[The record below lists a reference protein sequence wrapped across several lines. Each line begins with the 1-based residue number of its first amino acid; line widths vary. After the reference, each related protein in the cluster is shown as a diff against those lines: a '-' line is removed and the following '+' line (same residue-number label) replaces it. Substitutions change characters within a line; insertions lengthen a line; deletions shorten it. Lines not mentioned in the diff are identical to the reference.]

1 MEHGDQMTGNIP
13 PGTRRLLLPLV
24 LALASLLVASP
35 TRAQS
40 DGMRLVLVASASSPV
55 DSLELSEIRRLY
67 LGVPVAVAGQ
77 NIAPLR
83 YTERLAQE
91 VFLQKVLFMSL
102 QAYERQIVTR
112 TFQSGRPKPDESTHA
127 SGVTESLL
135 ANPFTVS
142 YLPEDVARKAR
153 GIKIIGILGS
163 AVL

>member
-1 MEHGDQMTGNIP
+1 MTQIVR
-13 PGTRRLLLPLV
+13 PGMRHLLLLIVLASLV
-24 LALASLLVASP
+24 LAGPAK
-35 TRAQS
+35 AQS

-112 TFQSGRPKPDESTHA
+112 TFQSGRPKPDESTSA
-127 SGVTESLL
+127 LNVTESLL

-153 GIKIIGILGS
+153 GIKIIGLLGG
-163 AVL
+163 AAL